1 MHLTP
6 HCDALTLRQYRIV
19 KIDFAAEILEVF
31 DRIASFTSRNIDNE
45 KYNVAARN
53 MSQKIVSEPKIAMRT
68 LNQTRNVRDRRAA
81 ITRKLNHTDDRMQRR
96 ERIGRDFRTRRRDF
110 SQQRRFSRI
119 RITDESSI
127 GNRAQLEQKM

>member
-1 MHLTP
+1 
-6 HCDALTLRQYRIV
+6 
-19 KIDFAAEILEVF
+19 
-31 DRIASFTSRNIDNE
+31 
-45 KYNVAARN
+45 

-81 ITRKLNHTDDRMQRR
+81 ITRKLNHADDRMQRR

-127 GNRAQLEQKM
+127 GNRAQLEQKMSLLAFLAFGVFARRAIARAFEMNIPLPARAAATKHKLLTVARKINN